1 VLEITANPIL
11 VMKVN
16 ANLATGVNGALVL
29 NHATVEL
36 RPDLVHVHVE
46 TVMEIRSK
54 LANVIHTVARTCLNH
69 KMEKNS
75 VVPESITVPRNLPL
89 VVPTDQMIVPSL
101 CLMADRASVTH
112 IVSEKKVTVAPITL
126 TNVCQ
131 ISSQQWCP
139 RRHLL
144 RGCLKATQDVHIMAQ
159 NFQQEVQPKS
169 TVMFALVNQA
179 VQ

>member
-1 VLEITANPIL
+1 VLETTANPIL

-16 ANLATGVNGALVL
+16 ANSATGVNGVLVP

-36 RPDLVHVHVE
+36 RPDLVHAHVE

-75 VVPESITVPRNLPL
+75 AELVSITVPRNPPPA
-89 VVPTDQMIVPSL
+89 VPTDQMIVLSL
-101 CLMADRASVTH
+101 CLMAARASVMPT
-112 IVSEKKVTVAPITL
+112 VSEKKVTVAPITS

-139 RRHLL
+139 RRLLL

-159 NFQQEVQPKS
+159 NFQLEVQPKS